1 MIIYSEQPIL
11 DIIFCEKY
19 QVISIW
25 LESKDALEVVWVSQ
39 SVHCSES
46 TDRDFTDV
54 TLVSEE
60 TYGDEDDEGDR
71 VIWW

>member
-1 MIIYSEQPIL
+1 MRRSR
-11 DIIFCEKY
+11 
-19 QVISIW
+19 SG
-25 LESKDALEVVWVSQ
+25 VSQ
-39 SVHCSES
+39 SVRHCSES

-71 VIWW
+71 VIW